1 MPNENLSI
9 PAGCDPN
16 NMDFRNVPA
25 AKNFEEEH
33 VCFNFFLSLNLVL

>member
-16 NMDFRNVPA
+16 NMDFRNIPA

-33 VCFNFFLSLNLVL
+33 VCFNLVLCSGTQ